1 MGLESR
7 VHRNES
13 HHTVLSAVMRRTL
26 ILPFLLACVLVAPAA
41 AHARPTYGMGDQNP
55 LSYTDAKLKSL
66 KKVKTA
72 RLALSWDWY
81 KTWSTRSQT
90 DNWMGTVKAA
100 HLNPLISFNRSWS
113 SSNGRRKIPSLSQY
127 KHSFKV
133 FRQTYPYVRD
143 FTAWNEP
150 NAPEQP
156 FYKKPA
162 KAAKYFNAL
171 QSACKKCHIVAADI
185 NDSKNM
191 VSWLRTYKRHV
202 HKAKYWGLHNYKDTS
217 SRHTRGTTRV
227 FVNMVHGQVWLTE
240 TGGLLNRGGLKGQ
253 ARAVKRVFALTHQ
266 FKKIKRVY
274 FYQWRGVRKSHWDSG
289 FLAPNGK
296 KRPAYFTLK
305 RKLR

>member
-1 MGLESR
+1 MGFDDPE
-7 VHRNES
+7 HRNES
-13 HHTVLSAVMRRTL
+13 HHTVSYAVMRRTL
-26 ILPFLLACVLVAPAA
+26 ILPCLLVCALLAPAA
-41 AHARPTYGMGDQNP
+41 AHARPVYGMGDQNP
-55 LSYTDAKLKSL
+55 TSYLDAKLTAL

-81 KTWSTRSQT
+81 KSWSTRSQT
-90 DNWMGTVKAA
+90 DNWMGAVNAA
-100 HLNPLISFNRSWS
+100 HLQPLISFNRSWS
-113 SSNGRRKIPSLSQY
+113 SSSGRRKIPSLSQY
-127 KHSFKV
+127 KKGFKL

-162 KAAKYFNAL
+162 KAARYFNAL
-171 QSACKKCHIVAADI
+171 QSACHTCHIVAADI

-191 VSWLRTYKRHV
+191 IPWLRTYKRHV
-202 HKAKYWGLHNYKDTS
+202 RHAKYWGLHNYKDTS
-217 SRHTRGTTRV
+217 SKYTRGTTSA
-227 FVNMVHGQVWLTE
+227 FVHMVHGQVWLTE

-253 ARAVKRVFALTHQ
+253 ANAVKRVFSLAHR
-266 FKKIKRVY
+266 FKRIKRVY

-296 KRPAYFTLK
+296 TRPAYFALK

>member
-1 MGLESR
+1 
-7 VHRNES
+7 
-13 HHTVLSAVMRRTL
+13 MRRTL
-26 ILPFLLACVLVAPAA
+26 ILPILLACVLVAPATA
-41 AHARPTYGMGDQNP
+41 GARPTYGMGDQNP
-55 LSYTDAKLKSL
+55 LSYVDPKLKAL

-81 KTWSTRSQT
+81 KTWSARSQT

-100 HLNPLISFNRSWS
+100 HLRPLISFNRSWS
-113 SSNGRRKIPSLSQY
+113 SSSGRRKIPSLRQY
-127 KHSFKV
+127 KKSFKR
-133 FRQTYPYVRD
+133 FRQAYPYVRD

-171 QSACKKCHIVAADI
+171 RSACKKCTIVAADI

-191 VSWLRTYKRHV
+191 VRWLRTYKRHV
-202 HKAKYWGLHNYKDTS
+202 RKVKVWGLHNYKDTS
-217 SRHTRGTTRV
+217 SRHTRGTTRL
-227 FVNMVHGQVWLTE
+227 FVRMVRGKVWLTE

-253 ARAVKRVFALTHQ
+253 AKAVKRVFALTHQ
-266 FKKIKRVY
+266 LKRIKRVY
-274 FYQWRGVRKSHWDSG
+274 FYQWRAVRKSHWDSG
-289 FLAPNGK
+289 FLAANGK
-296 KRPAYFTLK
+296 RRPAYFALK